1 MPSLSASDLP
11 VGASTV
17 VVGGGTAG
25 AALAARLVEA
35 GDEVL
40 LLEAG
45 PDYGHRSESRWPG
58 PLLDALRL
66 PLSHDWGYD
75 SGDTYSDRTVRF
87 GRARVIGGCS
97 AHNGCAAIWGSRL
110 DYDGWR
116 DLGNEGWG
124 TDDLLPYFRRAS
136 QQLRV
141 RIFGPEEMT
150 PFHGGFIDAAAAVG
164 IPRVADL
171 NDVDEDEGVGAN
183 PANID
188 DGVRWNTSIAY
199 LDRVRGRRGLTVLG
213 DALVDRVALEGG
225 RCRGVSIAL
234 RGETRLV
241 GADRVVLAGG
251 TYGSPAVLQR
261 SGIGD
266 PGDLARAGIRT
277 VHELPGVG
285 RNLHDH
291 PSIYLVL
298 EGTAELRA
306 QTDAFARQHW
316 APDEQ
321 AIAKVRSSRC
331 ERGFDLHVFTYCTS
345 DPEGVGGWRWVLQVA
360 CLTPRSRGHLRVTGP
375 DPEASPVIDHRYLSD
390 PEGEDLRV
398 LVDGL
403 RTARRIAAHPD
414 YAILLGGERT
424 PGAGVQ
430 SQEQMEAYAGAT
442 CEHYFHPVGTCKMA
456 PASDPGAVVDSRAA
470 VHGIESLHVAD
481 CSIMPVVPR
490 ANTNIPAAVVGERV
504 AALLS

>member
-1 MPSLSASDLP
+1 MPSLRASDLP

-45 PDYGHRSESRWPG
+45 PDYGPRSGGRWPA

-66 PLSHDWGYD
+66 PLTHDWGYD
-75 SGDTYSDRTVRF
+75 SGDTYSDRTVEF

-97 AHNGCAAIWGSRL
+97 SHNGCAAIWGSRL

-116 DLGNEGWG
+116 DAGNEGWG
-124 TDDLLPYFRRAS
+124 TEDLLPLFRRAS
-136 QQLRV
+136 EQLRV
-141 RIFGPEEMT
+141 RIFEPDQMT
-150 PFHGGFIDAAAAVG
+150 PFHGGFLEAAEAAG
-164 IPRVADL
+164 IPRVHDL
-171 NDVDEDEGVGAN
+171 NDLDQDEGAGPN
-183 PANID
+183 PANIS
-188 DGVRWNTSIAY
+188 DGVRWNTAIAY
-199 LDRVRGRRGLTVLG
+199 LDPVRGDRRLRVIG
-213 DALVDRVALEGG
+213 DALVDRVVVEGG
-225 RCRGVSIAL
+225 RCRGVSIAV
-234 RGETRLV
+234 RGEARVV

-266 PGDLARAGIRT
+266 PADLTRAGIRT
-277 VHELPGVG
+277 VHALPGVG
-285 RNLHDH
+285 GNLHDH
-291 PSIYLVL
+291 PAIYHVL

-306 QTDAFARQHW
+306 QTEAFARQRW

-331 ERGFDLHVFTYCTS
+331 ARAFDLHVFTYCRPDTQ
-345 DPEGVGGWRWVLQVA
+345 GVEGWRWVLQIA
-360 CLTPRSRGHLRVTGP
+360 CLTPRSRGRLAVRSA
-375 DPEASPVIDHRYLSD
+375 DPEAGPVIDHRYLSD
-390 PEGEDLRV
+390 PAGEDVGV

-403 RTARRIAAHPD
+403 RITRRIAAHPA
-414 YAILLGGERT
+414 YARLVGGERA
-424 PGAGVQ
+424 PGAGIE
-430 SQEQMEAYAGAT
+430 SQEQLEAYARAT

-456 PASDPGAVVDSRAA
+456 PSGDDRAVVDHRAA
-470 VHGIESLHVAD
+470 VHGLQSLFVAD

-490 ANTNIPAAVVGERV
+490 ANTNIPAAVVGEKV
-504 AALLS
+504 ASLLV